1 MPHNAYKSF
10 VLIWIW
16 NKYIKIIKIQ
26 QLVFDTTIQKMKQL
40 NDRWPKMLDIFYEV
54 WIWLSVKFPWRP
66 LNGLSWEFCGL
77 SWVLCGLFWVVALTY
92 IMGQFWRLC
101 CFRVKPKPA
110 LIFLVTNN
118 VSTADRGKPSGEI
131 TSSESQG

>member
-1 MPHNAYKSF
+1 MPHNAYTSS

-16 NKYIKIIKIQ
+16 NKYIEIIKIQ
-26 QLVFDTTIQKMKQL
+26 QLVFDTTIQNMKQL

-54 WIWLSVKFPWRP
+54 WIWLRVKFPWRP